1 MIQWVQFMKY
11 RQKFK
16 IKLILVTFLGVMES
30 NSTAVDRAETVSNKM
45 EEEMDES
52 LLDETK
58 EVSVAKAAA
67 TANAGDGSNSNKPK
81 ESCQSEGSVGSLA
94 TSFMKN
100 VVVGSNEV
108 FTLTAPKCTSHLTN
122 SLSKGS
128 KRSDQDKPCGGGTPK
143 GVQDG
148 QGCEAKLPSS

>member
-1 MIQWVQFMKY
+1 
-11 RQKFK
+11 
-16 IKLILVTFLGVMES
+16 MES
-30 NSTAVDRAETVSNKM
+30 NSTTVDRAETVSNKM

-58 EVSVAKAAA
+58 EVSVAKVAA

-108 FTLTAPKCTSHLTN
+108 FTAPKCTSHLTN

-128 KRSDQDKPCGGGTPK
+128 KGSDQDKPRGGG
-143 GVQDG
+143 DS
-148 QGCEAKLPSS
+148 QGSTRWSGLRGETA